1 MLSTEAKVG
10 AVTVAALLLLVY
22 LVISLGHFSL
32 FGDKGYPVYADF
44 NEVQGLKSGNVVR
57 YAGVEVGQ
65 VKDVNVT
72 PQGVRVHMLIQP
84 GVNIPVGSRFTI
96 GTDGLLGEKYI
107 EIIPP
112 AATSGYLSPGAVV
125 RGEDP
130 QGLEHLI
137 AAANATLADV
147 QKLVASLNAVVGDP
161 AVQQAL
167 RDSALNLRSI
177 TANLDAFSGSL
188 ARLAAANEGQIG
200 SMVDNLTAMSQSLSQ
215 TAARLDQMT
224 AQVDNNG
231 QTAADLRDTLHS
243 LQDAS
248 ARVAR
253 MAAALEPVVTDP
265 QTAQNL
271 RETLNNARAAS
282 AKADKLL
289 SRVGD
294 VQVNAGV
301 EALYGSDDGRYITN
315 GQVRIGT
322 GGRDF
327 ALIGVNDI
335 GGARQ
340 STDFQVGRRDGAW
353 DARAGVVNGK
363 AGAGVDM
370 DLSDAF
376 RLSLDVYDP
385 NEPRVKLRG
394 QYQLAPDTFFVA
406 ASNDLAHKEDPNTY
420 FGVRRSF

>member
-22 LVISLGHFSL
+22 LIVSLGHFNL

-44 NEVQGLKSGNVVR
+44 NEVQGLKAGNLVR

-65 VKDVNVT
+65 VKDVSVT
-72 PQGVRVHMLIQP
+72 PQGVRVHMLIQR

-112 AATSGYLSPGAVV
+112 ATASGYLPPGAVV

-147 QKLVASLNAVVGDP
+147 QKLVAALNAVVGDP

-167 RDSALNLRSI
+167 KDSAFNLRSI
-177 TANLDAFSGSL
+177 TANFDVFSGSL
-188 ARLAAANEGQIG
+188 ARMAVGNEGQINL
-200 SMVDNLTAMSQSLSQ
+200 MVDNLAAMSQSLRQ

-231 QTAADLRDTLHS
+231 QTAADLRSTLHS

-265 QTAQNL
+265 QTAQHL
-271 RETLNNARAAS
+271 RETLSNARSAS

-289 SRVGD
+289 SRLGD
-294 VQVNAGV
+294 IKVEAGV
-301 EALYGSDDGRYITN
+301 EGLYGNDDERYVTN
-315 GQVRIGT
+315 GQVRMDAN
-322 GGRDF
+322 GRDF
-327 ALIGVNDI
+327 VILGMNDI
-335 GGARQ
+335 GGDRQ
-340 STDFQVGRRDGAW
+340 STDFQLGRTIGDFSTRVGL
-353 DARAGVVNGK
+353 VNSK
-363 AGAGVDM
+363 IGAGVDM
-370 DLSDAF
+370 DLTGAF

-385 NEPRVKLRG
+385 NEPRIKLRS
-394 QYQLAPDTFFVA
+394 QYQLAPDIFFIA
-406 ASNDLAHKEDPNTY
+406 ASNDLAHKEDHNTY
-420 FGVRRSF
+420 FGIRRNF